1 MHCGVIRVG
10 KKARR
15 WREEDHEHLS
25 FTVQQTGCRDGVV
38 AGEEG
43 RGYGLSTEAVGGPG
57 CLTQSANCFPAAAER
72 IKGKS

>member
-1 MHCGVIRVG
+1 MERGRPELHCPT
-10 KKARR
+10 A
-15 WREEDHEHLS
+15 
-25 FTVQQTGCRDGVV
+25 TVSAGMECV